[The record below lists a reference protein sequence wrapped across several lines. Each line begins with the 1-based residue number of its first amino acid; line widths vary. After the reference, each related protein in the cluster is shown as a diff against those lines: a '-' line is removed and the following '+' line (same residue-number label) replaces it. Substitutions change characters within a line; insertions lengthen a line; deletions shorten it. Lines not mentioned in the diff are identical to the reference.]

1 MLLETIK
8 ITPQN
13 NNQYPFNLGLFQNV
27 INLDVNAPVTLF
39 LGENGSGKSSLLKL
53 LQAKLSLFKIQLPDY
68 YKEDEYDNKTISL
81 TPSLGKIKGF
91 FFESLTFINYID
103 YVKNEIFQSKE
114 NINKVNIEYKDKS
127 DYAKLMAKSPYIK
140 TISELENMYSKD
152 LAKSSHGESYL
163 DFFASRIKDNQ
174 LYILDEPET
183 PLSVQNQ
190 LTLTAMI
197 INAVKRGC
205 QFIIATHSPVISAIP
220 NALIF
225 EIKNNQFIK
234 TEYDDIES
242 IQLLK
247 QFLNNKEQF
256 LRYLDDDIE

>member
-8 ITPQN
+8 ITPLN
-13 NNQYPFNLGLFQNV
+13 NNQYPFNLSLFQNA
-27 INLDVNAPVTLF
+27 INLNVKAPVTLF

-53 LQAKLSLFKIQLPDY
+53 LQAKLSLFKIQLPEY
-68 YKEDEYDNKTISL
+68 IKEDKFDDKSVFL
-81 TPSLGKIKGF
+81 TPSLGKIRGF
-91 FFESLTFINYID
+91 YFESLTFINYID
-103 YVKNEIFQSKE
+103 YIKDEINSSKE
-114 NINKVNIEYKDKS
+114 NIERVNVEYKNKS
-127 DYAKLMAKSPYIK
+127 NYAKQMAKSPYTK

-152 LAKSSHGESYL
+152 LAKSSHGEAYL

-183 PLSVQNQ
+183 PLSIQNQ

-220 NALIF
+220 GALIY
-225 EIKNNQFIK
+225 EIKNNQFEQ
-234 TEYDDIES
+234 TDYNDIES
-242 IQLLK
+242 IKLLK

-256 LRYLDDDIE
+256 LRYFNDEF

>member
-13 NNQYPFNLGLFQNV
+13 NKQYPFNLSLFQNH
-27 INLDVNAPVTLF
+27 IYLNVNAPVTLF

-53 LQAKLSLFKIQLPDY
+53 LQAKLALFKIQLPDY
-68 YKEDEYDNKTISL
+68 IKEDKFDDKAVFL
-81 TPSLGKIKGF
+81 TPALGKIRGF
-91 FFESLTFINYID
+91 YFESLTFINYID
-103 YVKNEIFQSKE
+103 YVKDEINQSKE
-114 NINKVNIEYKDKS
+114 NIERVNIEYKNKS
-127 DYAKLMAKSPYIK
+127 NYAKQMAKSPYSK

-152 LAKSSHGESYL
+152 LTKSSHGEAYL

-220 NALIF
+220 EAIIY
-225 EIKNNQFIK
+225 EIKNNQFEK
-234 TEYDDIES
+234 TDYDDIES

-247 QFLNNKEQF
+247 QFLNNKDQF
-256 LRYLDDDIE
+256 LRYFDD